1 MLILF
6 LIIYLVS
13 LIGIYTILYIK
24 WSNNTSCT
32 ENTIED
38 FNKYIIIYTD
48 YVPIALWI
56 PIVNTIILI
65 NYITVYIYNKIKT
78 IRIR

>member
-6 LIIYLVS
+6 LIIYLGS
-13 LIGIYTILYIK
+13 LISIYTILYIE
-24 WSNNTSCT
+24 WSNNASCT

-65 NYITVYIYNKIKT
+65 YYITVYIYNKIKT

>member
-13 LIGIYTILYIK
+13 LIGIYTILYIE

-32 ENTIED
+32 KNTIED

-48 YVPIALWI
+48 YVPIVLWI
-56 PIVNTIILI
+56 PIVNIIVLI
-65 NYITVYIYNKIKT
+65 HYITVYMYNKIKT

>member
-6 LIIYLVS
+6 LIIYLGS
-13 LIGIYTILYIK
+13 LISIYTILYIE
-24 WSNNTSCT
+24 WIHNTNCT

-38 FNKYIIIYTD
+38 FNKYIMIYTD
-48 YVPIALWI
+48 YVPVFLWI
-56 PIVNTIILI
+56 PIVNTIVLI
-65 NYITVYIYNKIKT
+65 YYIFVYVNNKIKT

>member
-6 LIIYLVS
+6 LIIYLGS
-13 LIGIYTILYIK
+13 LISIYTILYIE
-24 WSNNTSCT
+24 WSNNTSCI

-48 YVPIALWI
+48 YVPVILWI
-56 PIVNTIILI
+56 PIVNTIVLI
-65 NYITVYIYNKIKT
+65 YYIFVYVYNKIKT

>member
-13 LIGIYTILYIK
+13 LIGIYTILYIE

-32 ENTIED
+32 KNTIED

-65 NYITVYIYNKIKT
+65 YYITVYIYNKIKT